1 MSPPIRYQADKICI
15 SRASCRLRV
24 FFEFPFTCFFVL
36 VGSNQSDEQSSK
48 TKIDPRSFAIVQ
60 KPSDTVMT
68 YISGCSRPKPMTC
81 LQSYLKPEK
90 IMLIVKLGNS
100 KMQAVNGVSMFH
112 VSLHLRLWPL
122 AERARWGCGGQAFDD
137 CDFQY
142 ARIFSILTHPCSF
155 WFIVTLIVFVPF
167 FWKQR

>member
-1 MSPPIRYQADKICI
+1 MATLRLIALRDWLQNLMSPPIRYQADKICI

-81 LQSYLKPEK
+81 LQSYLKPER
-90 IMLIVKLGNS
+90 IMLMV
-100 KMQAVNGVSMFH
+100 H
-112 VSLHLRLWPL
+112 VSLQLRKSPLRL
-122 AERARWGCGGQAFDD
+122 RWL
-137 CDFQY
+137 
-142 ARIFSILTHPCSF
+142 SLT
-155 WFIVTLIVFVPF
+155 L
-167 FWKQR
+167 

>member
-24 FFEFPFTCFFVL
+24 FSEFPFSCFFVL
-36 VGSNQSDEQSSK
+36 VGSKQSDEQSSR
-48 TKIDPRSFAIVQ
+48 TKIAPRSFAIVQ
-60 KPSDTVMT
+60 IPSHIVMT

-100 KMQAVNGVSMFH
+100 KMQAVNGVSM
-112 VSLHLRLWPL
+112 
-122 AERARWGCGGQAFDD
+122 GNCD
-137 CDFQY
+137 CDRWPKEP
-142 ARIFSILTHPCSF
+142 AEVAVVKPLT
-155 WFIVTLIVFVPF
+155 IVISNTL
-167 FWKQR
+167 